1 MTKGSLWLIFE
12 GLSRFKQEV
21 TTIREQHLIK
31 PKYGSRAFSTFL
43 YFIFILATICLFTVF
58 NKSFGQIVATSDPIV
73 DRIVSVVNEKL
84 PQYDGYSVQLTE
96 AVIKPD
102 LKTAVGQVYDGKQI
116 KVDPTAF
123 QNSVKQQLQA
133 DGVSTLIINSSIG
146 ASIET
151 KLTGEYQ
158 SAFQNQYLLEFR
170 DQLPTYKMITY
181 LVMLVTFVF
190 GTLFRIRYRRSRHY

>member
-1 MTKGSLWLIFE
+1 M
-12 GLSRFKQEV
+12 
-21 TTIREQHLIK
+21 
-31 PKYGSRAFSTFL
+31 
-43 YFIFILATICLFTVF
+43 FTVF
-58 NKSFGQIVATSDPIV
+58 NKSFGQIVATSDPV
-73 DRIVSVVNEKL
+73 VERIVSVVNEKL

-151 KLTGEYQ
+151 KLTSEYQ

>member
-1 MTKGSLWLIFE
+1 MWLIFE
-12 GLSRFKQEV
+12 KLRRFKQEV

-123 QNSVKQQLQA
+123 QN
-133 DGVSTLIINSSIG
+133 
-146 ASIET
+146 
-151 KLTGEYQ
+151 
-158 SAFQNQYLLEFR
+158 QYLLEFR

>member
-1 MTKGSLWLIFE
+1 M
-12 GLSRFKQEV
+12 
-21 TTIREQHLIK
+21 
-31 PKYGSRAFSTFL
+31 
-43 YFIFILATICLFTVF
+43 
-58 NKSFGQIVATSDPIV
+58 
-73 DRIVSVVNEKL
+73 SVVNEKL

-151 KLTGEYQ
+151 KLTSEYQ

-181 LVMLVTFVF
+181 LVMLVTFVL

>member
-1 MTKGSLWLIFE
+1 M
-12 GLSRFKQEV
+12 
-21 TTIREQHLIK
+21 
-31 PKYGSRAFSTFL
+31 
-43 YFIFILATICLFTVF
+43 FTVF

-151 KLTGEYQ
+151 KLTSEYQ